1 MTLIDSVI
9 LNSTTNLIGLAFNHR
24 RITGSGPAIGIT
36 QVIIHNEQGRSRTIV
51 GKRHSSLQSNIY
63 FNAFLDIANELTSP
77 LFLGIQN
84 GLYNFL
90 DLLVCF
96 QNAGT
101 VSDIGNRQNQR
112 LKFIRVIDRKV
123 FHLLEKPTEQRVI
136 YSPTIAEPT
145 QVRIGITLENNNGIV
160 FKLNGGHILSLL

>member
-51 GKRHSSLQSNIY
+51 GKRHSSLQSNIH
-63 FNAFLDIANELTSP
+63 FNTFLDIANELASP

-84 GLYNFL
+84 GFYNFL

-136 YSPTIAEPT
+136 YGPTIAEPT